1 VNGILK
7 FMNRKGIIS
16 VAVRDEG
23 EEPAGGS
30 LVDSNALSVTA
41 S

>member
-16 VAVRDEG
+16 VTVRDDG
-23 EEPAGGS
+23 EPSARTAT
-30 LVDSNALSVTA
+30 VDSNALSVTA